1 MDIIVSVSD
10 EFELPDLHKG
20 LSIKRKNHPNDMLW
34 GKANKHMKNDNLFM
48 ALNSGIMH
56 NYNVDKTIKHI

>member
-1 MDIIVSVSD
+1 
-10 EFELPDLHKG
+10 
-20 LSIKRKNHPNDMLW
+20 MLW

-56 NYNVDKTIKHI
+56 NYNVDKTIKHIQILITPKYFVDETTNYDSGSDSDQI

>member
-34 GKANKHMKNDNLFM
+34 GKANKHMKND
-48 ALNSGIMH
+48 I
-56 NYNVDKTIKHI
+56 